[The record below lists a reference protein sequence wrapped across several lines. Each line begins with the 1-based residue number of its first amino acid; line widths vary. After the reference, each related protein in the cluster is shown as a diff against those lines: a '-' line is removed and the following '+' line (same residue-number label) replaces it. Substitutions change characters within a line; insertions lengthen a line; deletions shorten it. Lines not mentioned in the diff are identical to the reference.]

1 MPSVSPYAG
10 KNPLEWRGITK
21 SLLDDFPLTRE
32 IMVQV
37 TLDAWEELFH
47 SEIGREKFRIGKDIF
62 PRPQIIGFLLH
73 ELIPLKLHSRFP
85 EWKKD
90 KEVSEKD
97 IIYTPDINY
106 SLEIKT
112 SSHPNKIFGNRS
124 YAQPSHNPKKDKSGY
139 YLAINFEKF
148 SENPNPRIRLIR
160 FGWLDHTDWIGQRA
174 ATGQQAHLKPESESY
189 KLLALYRL

>member
-1 MPSVSPYAG
+1 MPLKSPYAG

-21 SLLDDFPLTRE
+21 YLLDNFPLTRE
-32 IMVQV
+32 AMVQV
-37 TLDAWEELFH
+37 TLDAWKDIFH
-47 SEIGREKFRIGKDIF
+47 SEIGREKFIIGKDIF
-62 PRPQIIGFLLH
+62 PRPQIIGFFLH

-97 IIYTPDINY
+97 MVYTPDIKY

-112 SSHPNKIFGNRS
+112 SSHPSKIFGNRS
-124 YAQPSHNPKKDKSGY
+124 YAQPSDNPKKDKSGY
-139 YLAINFEKF
+139 FLAINFEKI
-148 SENPNPRIRLIR
+148 SKNPNPRIRLIR

-174 ATGQQAHLKPESESY
+174 PTGQQAHLRPESESY
-189 KLLALYRL
+189 KLLVLYKL